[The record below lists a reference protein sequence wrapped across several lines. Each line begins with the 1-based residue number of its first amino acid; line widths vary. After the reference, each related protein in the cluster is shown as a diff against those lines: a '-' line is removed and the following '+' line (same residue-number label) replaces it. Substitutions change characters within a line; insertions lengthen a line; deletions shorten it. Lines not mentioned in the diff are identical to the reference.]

1 VNKTIE
7 QDMSDI
13 IGALTDPI
21 IVLPGG
27 WGETLP
33 EWLKSQITLERLVMN
48 MKALKGEQATGTDAE
63 VCAYL
68 YTVSLTEPM
77 DGDWTQIYLYAA
89 TQACRRWGISDLPA
103 DIAVESLSEHQ
114 MDELKDLKDWLYRQ
128 RKQARRNKDRPNLP
142 SETVSKVG
150 ENPVKNELP
159 KFF

>member
-27 WGETLP
+27 WGEALP

-48 MKALKGEQATGTDAE
+48 MKALKGEQAKGTDAE

-77 DGDWTQIYLYAA
+77 DSDWTQIYLYAA
-89 TQACRRWGISDLPA
+89 TQACNRWGISDLPA
-103 DIAVESLSEHQ
+103 DIAVNSLSEHQ